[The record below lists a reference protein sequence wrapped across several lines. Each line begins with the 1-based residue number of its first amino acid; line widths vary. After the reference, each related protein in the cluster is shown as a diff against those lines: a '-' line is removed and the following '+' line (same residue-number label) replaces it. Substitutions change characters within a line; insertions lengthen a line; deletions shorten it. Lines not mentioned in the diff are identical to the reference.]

1 MARKESVQSGGILL
15 AENWKLWPMDE
26 RNWELC
32 TLAEDGRWKPHG
44 RYYSYNTIDQ
54 AMLYV
59 IDVLMKD
66 GCKDDALALASAMRQ
81 WQQLA
86 ESIRATASGAVA

>member
-1 MARKESVQSGGILL
+1 MARKESVQRGGIIL
-15 AENWKLWPMDE
+15 AEGWKLHPTGE

-32 TLAEDGRWKPHG
+32 QLTEGGWRPYG

-86 ESIRATASGAVA
+86 ESIREAASGAVA